1 MTKLSNSI
9 HLKGIRDVNASSP
22 PKVWLNHKLLKLNK
36 SLKVK
41 SYSVTGFNWGQH
53 EKGAMQLSLAIC
65 LEIYPTEV
73 ALEVCQQFRSEFLL
87 PIQDDS
93 FSFMLDLS
101 AFNEAHVRQ
110 RVDSFSE

>member
-22 PKVWLNHKLLKLNK
+22 PKVWLNHKLLQLNK

-73 ALEVCQQFRSEFLL
+73 ALEVCQYFRSEFLL
-87 PIQDDS
+87 SIQDDS
-93 FSFMLDLS
+93 FILTLDLS
-101 AFNEAHVRQ
+101 TFNEAHVCHRG
-110 RVDSFSE
+110 DSFFA